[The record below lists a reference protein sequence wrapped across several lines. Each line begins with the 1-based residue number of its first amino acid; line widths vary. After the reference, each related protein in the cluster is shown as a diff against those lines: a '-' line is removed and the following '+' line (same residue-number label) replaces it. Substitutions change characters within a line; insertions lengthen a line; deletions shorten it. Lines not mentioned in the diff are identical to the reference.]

1 MPNLKMRLKQNFDSV
16 LYWRMEKM
24 FDASNGGKV
33 VYTKQFQILTTPVVV
48 VLNQGMGCVE
58 FSFEL
63 N

>member
-1 MPNLKMRLKQNFDSV
+1 
-16 LYWRMEKM
+16 M